1 MRHGD
6 GSPESQDVRSAG
18 PHDTGR
24 RLVILRHAKSA
35 YPDGVP
41 DHDRPLGPRG
51 VRDAPAV
58 GRLFAR
64 SLGVPDL
71 VLCSPARRARDT
83 WDLAAAELDRTP
95 PVRHD
100 PRLYA
105 ADACDLLDVIR
116 EVPPEVGTLLLVGHN
131 PGLEDLLLVVAAAA
145 VGDALERA
153 RTKFPTSAV
162 AVLALRGPWSDLGPD
177 AALLTDLAVPRGQAV

>member
-1 MRHGD
+1 MRHRD
-6 GSPESQDVRSAG
+6 RAPEVQDVHGAG
-18 PHDTGR
+18 PGGRAR
-24 RLVILRHAKSA
+24 RLVLLRHAKSA
-35 YPDGVP
+35 WPDGVP

-51 VRDAPAV
+51 LRDAPAA
-58 GRLFAR
+58 GRLLAGSFG
-64 SLGVPDL
+64 LPDL

-83 WDLAAAELDRTP
+83 WDLAAAELGRMP

-105 ADACDLLDVIR
+105 ADARDLLGVVR

-131 PGLEDLLLVVAAAA
+131 PGLEDLLLLVAGAA
-145 VGDALERA
+145 VGDALERV

-162 AVLALRGPWSDLGPD
+162 GVLSLPGPWSGLGPG
-177 AALLTDLAVPRGQAV
+177 AALLTEMAVPRG

>member
-1 MRHGD
+1 M
-6 GSPESQDVRSAG
+6 
-18 PHDTGR
+18 
-24 RLVILRHAKSA
+24 ILRHAKSA

-51 VRDAPAV
+51 LRDAPAA

-64 SLGVPDL
+64 SFGVPDL

-105 ADACDLLDVIR
+105 ADARDLLDVIR

-131 PGLEDLLLVVAAAA
+131 PGLEDLLLLVAAAA